1 MNNKVVKNSIRF
13 VALLILQLF
22 VFNYITIDF
31 FEGIVFYP
39 YIIFILMLP
48 ISTNRVVM
56 LFASF
61 FFGLI
66 IDVFANTGGA
76 HATACL
82 VLAYVR
88 PVILV
93 SSFGISYENQT
104 LKFNEVDFKELLIYV
119 LVSTLIH
126 HLVLHNLEVFNL
138 NHILFILKQSV
149 LSTLF
154 TSVGVL
160 IYFGLNQTRH
170 I

>member
-1 MNNKVVKNSIRF
+1 MNSKVVRNSIRF
-13 VALLILQLF
+13 VVLLLLQLL

-31 FEGIVFYP
+31 FEGVVFYP
-39 YIIFILMLP
+39 YIIFVLMLP
-48 ISTNRVVM
+48 ISTNRLVM
-56 LFASF
+56 LLISF
-61 FFGLI
+61 IFGFLLDI
-66 IDVFANTGGA
+66 FANTGGA

-126 HLVLHNLEVFNL
+126 HLALHSLEVFNTG
-138 NHILFILKQSV
+138 HILFILKQSL

-160 IYFGLNQTRH
+160 IYFGLNQTRD

>member
-13 VALLILQLF
+13 VVLLILQLF

-48 ISTNRVVM
+48 ISANRVVM
-56 LFASF
+56 LLASF